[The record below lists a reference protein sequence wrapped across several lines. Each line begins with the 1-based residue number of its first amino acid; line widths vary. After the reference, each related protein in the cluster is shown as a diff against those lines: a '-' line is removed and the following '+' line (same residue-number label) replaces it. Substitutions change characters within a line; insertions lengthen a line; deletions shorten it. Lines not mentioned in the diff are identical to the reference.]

1 MSHFFVPYSGDI
13 PAAIEI
19 KGHRLLFVA
28 ASENDLAE
36 NEDILGSDTVREFF
50 ILENEEAETLA
61 SLAKEV
67 RGGIVL
73 APPGMSLSSM
83 IVNLENDLPWLH

>member
-1 MSHFFVPYSGDI
+1 MGRFFVPYQGKS

-28 ASENDLAE
+28 ASEDDLAQ
-36 NEDILGSDTVREFF
+36 NEQLLGSDTVREFY
-50 ILENEEAETLA
+50 LLDTEEAETLT

-67 RGGIVL
+67 KGGIVL
-73 APPGMSLSSM
+73 APSGMSLSSM
-83 IVNLENDLPWLH
+83 IINLENDLPWVH